1 MKKRRPFLYHIFIFV
16 LAQLAM
22 LSLLGIWIYWYVT
35 NYLIL
40 SEVEDKISPQIISEG
55 QNVFILV
62 GGLALLIL
70 LSVAL
75 SILFHRLNIQSNL
88 THLYDNFIANVTH
101 ELKSP
106 LASIQLALE
115 TMQFHSLPQK
125 KQDEFIDMMLK
136 DTSRL
141 NNLINVIL
149 EIPALEQKKIAYN
162 FHIYSV
168 GSLIEELIN
177 ETKEQLNL
185 PDEAISISGSAKC
198 QCVADRDALKIV
210 IDNLVDNSIKYS
222 LDTVK
227 ISINLNCGLQYFKLD
242 YTDQGIGMT
251 SQNLKKIFDKF
262 YRVQDQDSPN
272 VKGTGLGLY
281 WIKEIIHFHAGH
293 ISASS
298 RGKNKGTSFHI
309 ELPIYPELKKRRLQH
324 LLKLAQRRQKQKE
337 ASHGK

>member
-1 MKKRRPFLYHIFIFV
+1 MKRPRSSLYHISIFAI
-16 LAQLAM
+16 AQLAM
-22 LSLLGIWIYWYVT
+22 LSLLGTWIYWYIV
-35 NYLIL
+35 NYLML
-40 SEVEDKISPQIISEG
+40 SEVEEEISPQIISEG

-62 GGLALLIL
+62 GGLVLLIL

-75 SILFHRLNIQSNL
+75 SILFHRLNIQFNL
-88 THLYDNFIANVTH
+88 TRLYDNFIANVTH

-115 TMQFHSLPQK
+115 TLQFHKLPK
-125 KQDEFIDMMLK
+125 DKQDEFISMMLK
-136 DTSRL
+136 DTGRL

-162 FHIYSV
+162 FHIYSA
-168 GSLIEELIN
+168 GPLIKELVK
-177 ETKEQLNL
+177 ETKEQFNL
-185 PDEAISISGSAKC
+185 TDDTISMTGDAKC

-210 IDNLVDNSIKYS
+210 IDNLVDNAIKYS
-222 LDTVK
+222 LNQVN
-227 ISINLNCGLQYFKLD
+227 ISINLNCGLKYFKLD
-242 YTDQGIGMT
+242 FTDQGIGMS

-262 YRVQDQDSPN
+262 YRIHDQNSPS

-281 WIKEIIHFHAGH
+281 WIKEIIRFHAGN

-309 ELPIYPELKKRRLQH
+309 ELPIYPELKKRRLQN

-337 ASHGK
+337 ASNGK